1 MTLTL
6 HAPPDPDE
14 APPSTGGP
22 LRRVTAALRERRRH
36 LLLESDALR
45 TELVRRRQER
55 REAAQRIRT
64 IRRHVVEIDE
74 AIRRLEGPSE

>member
-1 MTLTL
+1 
-6 HAPPDPDE
+6 
-14 APPSTGGP
+14 